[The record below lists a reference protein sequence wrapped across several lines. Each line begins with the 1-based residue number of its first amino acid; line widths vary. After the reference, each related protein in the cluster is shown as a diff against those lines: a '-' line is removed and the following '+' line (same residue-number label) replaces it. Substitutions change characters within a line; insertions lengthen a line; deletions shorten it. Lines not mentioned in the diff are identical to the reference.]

1 MLFYMKGLSKNL
13 PYVVRH
19 RNADGVNIITF
30 HATDAAA
37 EIERKWRRMN
47 GALRVRKIHLG
58 KKELTPCTDQEST
71 NQLPIR
77 FKLPDTQ
84 HSKSTKTSTGGKSG
98 TRRSVVVNSG
108 MVARGV
114 QRSA

>member
-1 MLFYMKGLSKNL
+1 MLFYLKGLSKNL

-19 RNADGVNIITF
+19 RNEDGVNIITF

-58 KKELTPCTDQEST
+58 KKELTPCADREST
-71 NQLPIR
+71 DLLPIR
-77 FKLPDTQ
+77 FRLPDIKR
-84 HSKSTKTSTGGKSG
+84 SKSTRTSTGGKSG
-98 TRRSVVVNSG
+98 TRRSVIVNSG
-108 MVARGV
+108 MVT
-114 QRSA
+114 SASPMNA

>member
-1 MLFYMKGLSKNL
+1 MLFYLKGLSKNL

-19 RNADGVNIITF
+19 RNEDGVNIITF

-58 KKELTPCTDQEST
+58 KKELTPCADREST
-71 NQLPIR
+71 DLLPIR
-77 FKLPDTQ
+77 FKLPGTPRL
-84 HSKSTKTSTGGKSG
+84 KSTKRHTGGRSG
-98 TRRSVVVNSG
+98 TRRSVIVNSG

-114 QRSA
+114 QQSA